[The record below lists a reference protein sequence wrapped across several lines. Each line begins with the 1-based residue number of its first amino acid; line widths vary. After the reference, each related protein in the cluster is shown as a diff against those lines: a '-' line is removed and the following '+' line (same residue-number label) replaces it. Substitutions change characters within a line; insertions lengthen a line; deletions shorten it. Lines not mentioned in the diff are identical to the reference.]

1 MAGRELES
9 VERAV
14 KRYLNGETVKAAAE
28 AEGISTATLNRGLNR
43 RGVVKRGPLN
53 GEKHWSWQGGL
64 KAQKE
69 AERRARAEARKLAK
83 QIADSVSNIEARKK
97 KAALELAPPQ
107 DPVELEKMRARVRKW
122 AGVA

>member
-14 KRYLNGETVKAAAE
+14 KRYQGGESVRAAAA

-43 RGVVKRGPLN
+43 RGIVKRGPLN

-69 AERRARAEARKLAK
+69 AERRARAEARKK
-83 QIADSVSNIEARKK
+83 KK

-107 DPVELEKMRARVRKW
+107 DPVELEEMRARVRKW